1 MHIIGSTKPSATAP
15 AGVTTIEVTVETFE
29 AEVIRRSIKTPVLL
43 DLWANWCAPCRELG
57 PRLERLAAAANG
69 AFILAKVDID
79 ANPDIGAI
87 LGVKSIPAV
96 FLFSKG
102 RPVDAFMG
110 AIPEPEIRRFLEKHI
125 RFAPAK
131 DSSGSGAEALL
142 GEGKIREAIAAAET
156 DSDPIIAIRANML
169 AGEEKTVRDRIA
181 RLKAARPEIVS
192 DQIEAIERI
201 LVRHDEPLGHPPHPL
216 GERLR
221 RNELAVVIEELL
233 GTRGDAARRLLLD
246 LLILLGRGPYPDEF
260 RARLARTVFS

>member
-1 MHIIGSTKPSATAP
+1 
-15 AGVTTIEVTVETFE
+15 
-29 AEVIRRSIKTPVLL
+29 VIRRSIKTPVLL

-96 FLFSKG
+96 FLFLKG

-142 GEGKIREAIAAAET
+142 GEGEIREAIAAAET
-156 DSDPIIAIRANML
+156 DPDPIVAIRATML
-169 AGEEKTVRDRIA
+169 AGDEKTVRERIA

-192 DQIEAIERI
+192 DQLEATER
-201 LVRHDEPLGHPPHPL
+201 LLARHAEPFGHPPLPL
-216 GERLR
+216 SERLK
-221 RNELAVVIEELL
+221 RNELTAVIEELL
-233 GTRGDAARRLLLD
+233 GARDDAARRLLLD

-260 RARLARTVFS
+260 RARLARAVFS